1 MGELTKSELRSRFRR
16 LRAAALPATEAAI
29 QAVAAR
35 ELTHWLK
42 TDWLRLAAS
51 GPNSACGGRGNSLGL
66 YWPLAGEA
74 DLRGCFQQLFS
85 PPPRPTSAPP
95 EPAQLSPLL
104 PSSSLSATT
113 LPSPAQP
120 APVQPP
126 PVQPS
131 SPVQPPPA
139 PPAPV
144 PSAPVPSATSLSLA
158 LPAIASTAEDPQL
171 ALRYRPWR
179 PGDPLAADHCG
190 IAAPLACPPL
200 PASAMAALLLPCL
213 ALDSRG
219 LRLGYGGGWF
229 DRLRAQPSWRAVPA
243 LGVLPA
249 ACLATILPQD
259 PWDVPL
265 DGWIDEN
272 GLHWF

>member
-1 MGELTKSELRSRFRR
+1 MGELTKPELRSRFRR

-35 ELTHWLK
+35 ELT
-42 TDWLRLAAS
+42 DWLRRDWLAMATA
-51 GPNSACGGRGNSLGL
+51 GPNSACSQRGHILGL

-74 DLRGCFQQLFS
+74 DLRGCLRQKFSTPPSLLF
-85 PPPRPTSAPP
+85 PK
-95 EPAQLSPLL
+95 L
-104 PSSSLSATT
+104 PSSALVSPSLPAPASLSSAPLSPAPPAPTQ
-113 LPSPAQP
+113 PAPAQP
-120 APVQPP
+120 APD
-126 PVQPS
+126 
-131 SPVQPPPA
+131 PPA
-139 PPAPV
+139 G
-144 PSAPVPSATSLSLA
+144 SWSLA
-158 LPAIASTAEDPQL
+158 LPAIAGTAEDPQL
-171 ALRYRPWR
+171 GLRYRPWR
-179 PGDPLAADHCG
+179 SGDPLAADNCG

-213 ALDSRG
+213 ALDGRG

-229 DRLRAQPSWRAVPA
+229 DRLRAQPGWRAVPA
-243 LGVLPA
+243 LGVLPS
-249 ACLATILPQD
+249 ACLAAALPQD

>member
-1 MGELTKSELRSRFRR
+1 MGELTKTELRSRFRR
-16 LRAAALPATEAAI
+16 LRTAALPAKEAAI

-35 ELTHWLK
+35 ELTDWLLA
-42 TDWLRLAAS
+42 DWLRMAS
-51 GPNSACGGRGNSLGL
+51 ARPNATCGRWRPNLGL

-95 EPAQLSPLL
+95 EPVQLSPLR
-104 PSSSLSATT
+104 PSLSLSATPLT
-113 LPSPAQP
+113 SPALPSPA
-120 APVQPP
+120 PP
-126 PVQPS
+126 SPVQPS
-131 SPVQPPPA
+131 PVQPWSPVQPPPES
-139 PPAPV
+139 PAI
-144 PSAPVPSATSLSLA
+144 TWNLA
-158 LPAIASTAEDPQL
+158 LPAIASTAEDAQL
-171 ALRYRPWR
+171 GLRYRPWR
-179 PGDPLAADHCG
+179 PGDPLAADDCG

-200 PASAMAALLLPCL
+200 PATAMAALLLPCL

-229 DRLRAQPSWRAVPA
+229 DRLRAQPSWRAIPA

-249 ACLATILPQD
+249 ACLTPALPQD

-272 GLHWF
+272 GLHWL

>member
-1 MGELTKSELRSRFRR
+1 MGELTKPELRSRFRR

-42 TDWLRLAAS
+42 TDWLKTDWLRLAAP
-51 GPNSACGGRGNSLGL
+51 GPNSPCGGRGNSLGL

-74 DLRGCFQQLFS
+74 DLRGCLQQNL
-85 PPPRPTSAPP
+85 PTTPW
-95 EPAQLSPLL
+95 
-104 PSSSLSATT
+104 
-113 LPSPAQP
+113 
-120 APVQPP
+120 
-126 PVQPS
+126 
-131 SPVQPPPA
+131 
-139 PPAPV
+139 
-144 PSAPVPSATSLSLA
+144 SLA

-171 ALRYRPWR
+171 GLRYRPWR

-190 IAAPLACPPL
+190 IAAPLVCPPL

-229 DRLRAQPSWRAVPA
+229 DRLRAQPGWRAVPA

-249 ACLATILPQD
+249 ACLAAALPQD

-272 GLHWF
+272 GLHWL

>member
-1 MGELTKSELRSRFRR
+1 MGELTKPELRSRFRS

-35 ELTHWLK
+35 ELTDWLK
-42 TDWLRLAAS
+42 TDWLKLAAP
-51 GPNSACGGRGNSLGL
+51 GPNSACGRRGHILGL

-74 DLRGCFQQLFS
+74 DLRSCLQQNFSTPPLLF
-85 PPPRPTSAPP
+85 P
-95 EPAQLSPLL
+95 EL
-104 PSSSLSATT
+104 PSSAL
-113 LPSPAQP
+113 LSPALP
-120 APVQPP
+120 E
-126 PVQPS
+126 
-131 SPVQPPPA
+131 PA

-144 PSAPVPSATSLSLA
+144 PSAITWSLA
-158 LPAIASTAEDPQL
+158 LPAIASTADDPQL
-171 ALRYRPWR
+171 GLRYRPWR
-179 PGDPLAADHCG
+179 PVDPLAADHCG

-213 ALDSRG
+213 ALDGRG

-229 DRLRAQPSWRAVPA
+229 DRLRAQPGWRAVPA

-249 ACLATILPQD
+249 ACLAPTLPQD

>member
-1 MGELTKSELRSRFRR
+1 MGELSKPELRSLFRR

-35 ELTHWLK
+35 ELTNWLK
-42 TDWLRLAAS
+42 TDWLRLAAP

-74 DLRGCFQQLFS
+74 DLRSCLQQNL
-85 PPPRPTSAPP
+85 PPPALP
-95 EPAQLSPLL
+95 E
-104 PSSSLSATT
+104 
-113 LPSPAQP
+113 
-120 APVQPP
+120 
-126 PVQPS
+126 
-131 SPVQPPPA
+131 PA

-144 PSAPVPSATSLSLA
+144 PSATTWSLA

-171 ALRYRPWR
+171 GLRYRPWR
-179 PGDPLAADHCG
+179 PGDPLTADHCG

-229 DRLRAQPSWRAVPA
+229 DRLRAQPGWRAVPA

-249 ACLATILPQD
+249 ACLAPALPQD

>member
-1 MGELTKSELRSRFRR
+1 MGELTKPELRSRFRR

-35 ELTHWLK
+35 QLTHWLKTDWLK
-42 TDWLRLAAS
+42 TDWLRLAAP
-51 GPNSACGGRGNSLGL
+51 GPNSACGRRGNILGL

-74 DLRGCFQQLFS
+74 DLRGCLQQNFSTPPLLF
-85 PPPRPTSAPP
+85 P
-95 EPAQLSPLL
+95 EL
-104 PSSSLSATT
+104 PSSALLSQA
-113 LPSPAQP
+113 LLSPDLLSPDMP
-120 APVQPP
+120 APALPE
-126 PVQPS
+126 
-131 SPVQPPPA
+131 PA
-139 PPAPV
+139 PPAI
-144 PSAPVPSATSLSLA
+144 APPAPIPSATSWNLA
-158 LPAIASTAEDPQL
+158 LPAIASTAEDPQF

-190 IAAPLACPPL
+190 IPAPPTCPPL

-249 ACLATILPQD
+249 ACLAPTLPQD

-272 GLHWF
+272 GLHWL

>member
-1 MGELTKSELRSRFRR
+1 
-16 LRAAALPATEAAI
+16 
-29 QAVAAR
+29 
-35 ELTHWLK
+35 
-42 TDWLRLAAS
+42 
-51 GPNSACGGRGNSLGL
+51 
-66 YWPLAGEA
+66 
-74 DLRGCFQQLFS
+74 
-85 PPPRPTSAPP
+85 
-95 EPAQLSPLL
+95 
-104 PSSSLSATT
+104 
-113 LPSPAQP
+113 
-120 APVQPP
+120 
-126 PVQPS
+126 
-131 SPVQPPPA
+131 
-139 PPAPV
+139 
-144 PSAPVPSATSLSLA
+144 LSLA

-249 ACLATILPQD
+249 ACLAPALPQD

>member
-1 MGELTKSELRSRFRR
+1 MGELSKPELRSRFRR

-29 QAVAAR
+29 QAVAAQ
-35 ELTHWLK
+35 ELTNWLK
-42 TDWLRLAAS
+42 TDWLRLAAP
-51 GPNSACGGRGNSLGL
+51 GPNSACGRRGNILGL

-74 DLRGCFQQLFS
+74 DLRGCLQHN
-85 PPPRPTSAPP
+85 
-95 EPAQLSPLL
+95 
-104 PSSSLSATT
+104 
-113 LPSPAQP
+113 LPSPASLSP
-120 APVQPP
+120 APL
-126 PVQPS
+126 
-131 SPVQPPPA
+131 
-139 PPAPV
+139 
-144 PSAPVPSATSLSLA
+144 TTWSLA
-158 LPAIASTAEDPQL
+158 LPAIASTAEDPRL
-171 ALRYRPWR
+171 GLRYRPWR

-190 IAAPLACPPL
+190 IAAPLDCSPL
-200 PASAMAALLLPCL
+200 PATAMAALLLPCL

-249 ACLATILPQD
+249 ACLAPALPQD

-272 GLHWF
+272 GLHWL

>member
-1 MGELTKSELRSRFRR
+1 MGELTKPELRSRFRR
-16 LRAAALPATEAAI
+16 LRAEALPTTEAAI

-35 ELTHWLK
+35 ELTDCLK
-42 TDWLRLAAS
+42 TDWLKSDWLKLAAP
-51 GPNSACGGRGNSLGL
+51 GPNSACGRRGHILGL

-74 DLRGCFQQLFS
+74 DLHGCFQQN
-85 PPPRPTSAPP
+85 
-95 EPAQLSPLL
+95 L
-104 PSSSLSATT
+104 P
-113 LPSPAQP
+113 
-120 APVQPP
+120 
-126 PVQPS
+126 

-144 PSAPVPSATSLSLA
+144 PSATSWNLA

-213 ALDSRG
+213 ALDGRG

-229 DRLRAQPSWRAVPA
+229 DRLRAQPGWRAVPA
-243 LGVLPA
+243 LGVLPS
-249 ACLATILPQD
+249 ACLTATLPQD

>member
-1 MGELTKSELRSRFRR
+1 MGELTKPELRSRFRR

-42 TDWLRLAAS
+42 TDWLKTDWLRLAAP
-51 GPNSACGGRGNSLGL
+51 GPNSPCGGRGNSLGL

-74 DLRGCFQQLFS
+74 DLRGCLQQNL
-85 PPPRPTSAPP
+85 PPPA
-95 EPAQLSPLL
+95 L
-104 PSSSLSATT
+104 PSSAL
-113 LPSPAQP
+113 LSPALP
-120 APVQPP
+120 E
-126 PVQPS
+126 
-131 SPVQPPPA
+131 PA
-139 PPAPV
+139 PPATA
-144 PSAPVPSATSLSLA
+144 PSAPVPSATTWSLA

-171 ALRYRPWR
+171 GLRYRPWR

-190 IAAPLACPPL
+190 IAAPLVCPPL

-229 DRLRAQPSWRAVPA
+229 DRLRAQPDWRAIPA

-249 ACLATILPQD
+249 ACLAAALPQD
-259 PWDVPL
+259 HWDVPL